1 MQRPRHYRGKSVLN
15 GFTLVEMLLVV
26 VVIALL
32 IAILLPVLGKSR
44 EAAREIGCRAN
55 LHAYGV
61 GVVAYSL
68 DNGGTVMKI
77 VEHWGGRP
85 YPNYI
90 RRDSNA
96 SPAYA
101 GEWSIN
107 LLTQYAKGLATDG
120 NIFGIAL
127 CPSIDAALMQK
138 FITVRNIGSNHPFL
152 EFQYTYWGR
161 SDRMATDELLGN
173 AANELTRGKLRSD
186 RLLISDILYWDQSD
200 LAWRYNHGPSGWA
213 FNEYSWMPWDR
224 GAVPNISVVNQAMG
238 DGSVQS
244 KQKAQYPNIQL
255 MRTPALYPDGGVGKV
270 GQNGDTFYY

>member
-1 MQRPRHYRGKSVLN
+1 MPTA
-15 GFTLVEMLLVV
+15 FTIVEVLLVV
-26 VVIALL
+26 SIITILVALL
-32 IAILLPVLGKSR
+32 LPSLGKAR
-44 EAAREIGCRAN
+44 EAAREAGCRAN

-90 RRDSNA
+90 RRNSQANA
-96 SPAYA
+96 AYA
-101 GEWSIN
+101 GEWSID
-107 LLTQYAKGLATDG
+107 LLTQYAKGLADDG

-138 FITVRNIGSNHPFL
+138 YITVRNIGSNHPFF

-173 AANELTRGKLRSD
+173 AGNELTRSKLRSD
-186 RLLISDILYWDQSD
+186 RLLISDILYYDWSD
-200 LAWRYNHGPSGWA
+200 KAWRYNHGVNGWA

-224 GAVPNISVVNQAMG
+224 APVPNITVVNQAMG
-238 DGSVQS
+238 DGSVRT
-244 KQKAQYPNIQL
+244 KNKAQYLNIQL
-255 MRTPALYPDGGVGKV
+255 MSLPSVYPDGGVGRV
-270 GQNGDTFYY
+270 GSNGDTFYY